1 MKTELE
7 KINLELGTNYTELTE
22 ETWRDISAN
31 QHLTEA
37 FIEKYADRVNW
48 GCISEYQK
56 LSEKFIAKHAEQVD
70 WGCISEYQKLS
81 EKFIAKHAEIGRAHV

>member
-7 KINLELGTNYTELTE
+7 KINKELGTNYTELTG

-37 FIEKYADRVNW
+37 FIEKYADRVDW
-48 GCISEYQK
+48 FCISEYQP
-56 LSEKFIAKHAEQVD
+56 LSEAFIAKHAEQVN
-70 WGCISEYQKLS
+70 WYCISVSQQLS
-81 EKFIAKHAEIGRAHV
+81 EKFIEKHARKVAK